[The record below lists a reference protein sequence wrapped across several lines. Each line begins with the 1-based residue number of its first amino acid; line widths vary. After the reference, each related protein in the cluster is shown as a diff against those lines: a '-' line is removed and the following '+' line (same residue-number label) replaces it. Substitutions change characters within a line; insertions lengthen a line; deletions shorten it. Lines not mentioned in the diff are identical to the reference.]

1 MSERE
6 SGQEGFIEMNF
17 QEVSAA
23 EMLERA
29 NEYFNRMNDR
39 RTTRHFSS
47 KEVSQDLIELAIK
60 TAGTAPSGAH
70 LQPWTFVAISDFEI
84 KSKIREAAEKEE
96 RKFYEERMPDEWAE
110 VLRPLGTDHV
120 KKHLTD
126 APWVV
131 VLFRHSKRVK
141 KNGKF
146 APTYYSQ
153 ESCGIAAGM
162 FISAIHNMGL
172 TTLTHTPSPMGFLR
186 ELLNRPEHEHP
197 MIVMPVGYPAKDAK
211 VPDISRKKLE
221 EISYFH
227 SH

>member
-1 MSERE
+1 MSETE

-39 RTTRHFSS
+39 RTTRHFSN

>member
-1 MSERE
+1 MSETE

-17 QEVSAA
+17 QEVSAV

-39 RTTRHFSS
+39 RTTRHFSR

-84 KSKIREAAEKEE
+84 KAKIREAAEKEE

-146 APTYYSQ
+146 APTYYPQ

-227 SH
+227 SN

>member
-1 MSERE
+1 MSETE

-17 QEVSAA
+17 QEVSAV

-39 RTTRHFSS
+39 RTTRHFSR
-47 KEVSQDLIELAIK
+47 KEVSRDLIELAIK

-70 LQPWTFVAISDFEI
+70 LQPWTFVAISDSEI

-96 RKFYEERMPDEWAE
+96 RKFYEERVPREWAE